1 MSRKSYVQLNG
12 VLYDKDEPLPESVAG
27 LVGSGN
33 RSPTVMGD
41 LDSFV
46 SPIDGSVVR
55 GRAGLREHC
64 KKHHVVPTADLK
76 GLPFKQAV
84 QPYQPDMAGI
94 RDALRRAVYK

>member
-1 MSRKSYVQLNG
+1 VTRRSFVQIDGKLYERG
-12 VLYDKDEPLPESVAG
+12 VDEIPGMDSG
-27 LVGSGN
+27 LGGF
-33 RSPTVMGD
+33 PAVMGD
-41 LDSFV
+41 IPDFV
-46 SPIDGSVVR
+46 SPIDGCVVR

-94 RDALRRAVYK
+94 RDAIRRAVYK